1 MRLATVVVRANG
13 QSCGDVARLRRTI
26 AILLIAAAAVTG
38 TVGALALV
46 QGERRLSVGTIA
58 IGVSP
63 FHHGALDVYVPL
75 VDWGAR
81 FAGVRLPARLT
92 VEVRSVDRG
101 AAETLARGH
110 ELDVDNVRAEA
121 RDAIASYLRTLLLIA
136 LVAGIVLGS
145 LVAAALHGPL
155 GPRLRIGV
163 PVAVLAAGVTV
174 GLTALLLPPRGR
186 IAEPTYYAHGPDLP
200 RALDA
205 LQSLRRSGRAL
216 DQELNGQ
223 LVGLARLV
231 VSPGEQPALEGRPR
245 LVVASDLHNNVLALP
260 TLQRAARGLP
270 LVFAGDLTDKGTP
283 LETTLVQKIAKLG
296 RPTVVVGGN
305 HDSDTLLKELA
316 TDGAIVLT
324 QFGRLRP
331 DGSHGEVVVRVG
343 GLRMAGYTDP
353 FLRRAGQQYEDRFR
367 VGLTNAA
374 AEDFRRWFQTVRDR
388 VDVVVVHEPD
398 VAASVLGELRRDPP
412 DHPITFLDAHT
423 HRLFLQADPNLLE
436 VNGGTI
442 GAGGTGNLGDRVD
455 YTLALVTYRLKPTP
469 LPLAVD
475 QVTIDPGDGQS
486 SARRDR
492 VDQQLR
498 ERPKDEAGSSAQAS
512 R

>member
-1 MRLATVVVRANG
+1 
-13 QSCGDVARLRRTI
+13 VARLRRTI
-26 AILLIAAAAVTG
+26 ALLLIAAAAVTG

-58 IGVSP
+58 VGISP
-63 FHHGALDVYVPL
+63 FHKGALDVYVPL

-81 FAGVRLPARLT
+81 FSGVRLPARLT

-101 AAETLARGH
+101 AAQTLARGH
-110 ELDVDNVRAEA
+110 QLDVDNVRDEA
-121 RDAIASYLRTLLLIA
+121 RDAIVSYLKTLLLIGLA
-136 LVAGIVLGS
+136 SGIVLGS
-145 LVAAALHGPL
+145 LVAAALRHHAGPSVRV
-155 GPRLRIGV
+155 G
-163 PVAVLAAGVTV
+163 VAVAVVAALATTGA
-174 GLTALLLPPRGR
+174 TALLLPPRGR
-186 IAEPTYYAHGPDLP
+186 IAAPTYYAHGPDLP

-205 LQSLRRSGRAL
+205 LQSLRRSGKAL

-231 VSPGEQPALEGRPR
+231 VAPGEQAALTGRPR
-245 LVVASDLHNNVLALP
+245 LVLASDLHNNVLALP
-260 TLQRAARGLP
+260 TLQRATRGLP

-283 LETTLVQKIAKLG
+283 LEASLVARIAKLG

-305 HDSDTLLKELA
+305 HDSDTLLKDLA
-316 TDGAIVLT
+316 ADGAIVLT

-331 DGSHGEVVVRVG
+331 DGSHGPMIVKVG
-343 GLRMAGYTDP
+343 GLRIAGYDDP

-374 AEDFRRWFQTVRDR
+374 AEDFRRWYERIAGK
-388 VDVVVVHEPD
+388 VDVVVVHEPE
-398 VAASVLGELRRDPP
+398 VAASLLAQLRRDPP
-412 DHPITFLDAHT
+412 RRPLMLLDAHT
-423 HRLFLQADPNLLE
+423 HRLFLRADPNLLE

-442 GAGGTGNLGDRVD
+442 GAGGTGNLADERSNLS
-455 YTLALVTYRLKPTP
+455 LALITYRLEPTP

-475 QVTIDPGDGQS
+475 QVTIDPGSGSS
-486 SARRDR
+486 SARRVR

-498 ERPKDEAGSSAQAS
+498 AKPDLQPTD
-512 R
+512 

>member
-1 MRLATVVVRANG
+1 
-13 QSCGDVARLRRTI
+13 VARLRRTI
-26 AILLIAAAAVTG
+26 AILLIAAAALTG
-38 TVGALALV
+38 TVGALALL
-46 QGERRLSVGTIA
+46 QGERRLSVATIEV
-58 IGVSP
+58 GVSP
-63 FHHGALDVYVPL
+63 FHDGALDVYVPL

-81 FAGVRLPARLT
+81 FSGVRLPA
-92 VEVRSVDRG
+92 RSVDRG

-110 ELDVDNVRAEA
+110 RLDVDNVRAEA
-121 RDAIASYLRTLLLIA
+121 RDAIAATLRRLLLAALAAGIA
-136 LVAGIVLGS
+136 LGGLT
-145 LVAAALHGPL
+145 AAAVRGAPHREGGDDGAPRGLHA
-155 GPRLRIGV
+155 GPRLRTGLA
-163 PVAVLAAGVTV
+163 VAVGTTVAAV
-174 GLTALLLPPRGR
+174 GLVALLLPPRGR

-205 LQSLRRSGRAL
+205 LQSLRRSSKAL

-231 VSPGEQPALEGRPR
+231 VSPGEQAPLAGRPR
-245 LVVASDLHNNVLALP
+245 LVLASDLHNNVLALP

-283 LETTLVQKIAKLG
+283 LEASLVARIAHMG

-305 HDSDTLLKELA
+305 HDSDTLLKDLA
-316 TDGAIVLT
+316 ADGAIVLT
-324 QFGRLRP
+324 QHGRLRP
-331 DGSHGEVVVRVG
+331 DGSHGPVVVRVG

-353 FLRRAGQQYEDRFR
+353 FLRRAGQAYEDRFR

-374 AEDFRRWFQTVRDR
+374 AEDFRRWYEGIADR
-388 VDVVVVHEPD
+388 VDVLVVHEPE
-398 VAASVLGELRRDPP
+398 VAATVLGELRRQPP
-412 DHPITFLDAHT
+412 RRPLLILDAHT

-442 GAGGTGNLGDRVD
+442 GAGGTGNLADERSNLS
-455 YTLALVTYRLKPTP
+455 LAIVTYRLQPTP

-475 QVTIDPGDGQS
+475 QVTIDPGSGGA
-486 SARRDR
+486 SARRVR
-492 VDQQLR
+492 VDEQVR
-498 ERPKDEAGSSAQAS
+498 ARAADAAGRGEQAS

>member
-1 MRLATVVVRANG
+1 
-13 QSCGDVARLRRTI
+13 VARLRRTL
-26 AILLIAAAAVTG
+26 AILLVALAAVTG

-58 IGVSP
+58 IGISP

-81 FAGVRLPARLT
+81 FHGVRLPARLT

-110 ELDVDNVRAEA
+110 QLDVDNVRAEA
-121 RDAIASYLRTLLLIA
+121 TDAITSYLKELLLIA
-136 LVAGIVLGS
+136 LAAGVVLGAMM
-145 LVAAALHGPL
+145 AAALRGALPAWS
-155 GPRLRIGV
+155 PRLRYGGL
-163 PVAVLAAGVTV
+163 VALGASLATV
-174 GLTALLLPPRGR
+174 ALVALLLPPRGR
-186 IAEPTYYAHGPDLP
+186 LAEPTYYAHGPDLP

-205 LQSLRRSGRAL
+205 LQSLRRSQTAL

-231 VSPGEQPALEGRPR
+231 VAPGEHPELSGRPR
-245 LVVASDLHNNVLALP
+245 FVLASDLHNNVLALP
-260 TLQRAARGLP
+260 TLERATRGLP

-283 LETTLVQKIAKLG
+283 LEASLVQRIASMG
-296 RPTVVVGGN
+296 TPTVVVGGN
-305 HDSDTLLKELA
+305 HDSDTLLKDLA
-316 TDGAIVLT
+316 ADGAVVLT
-324 QFGRLRP
+324 QFGRLRA
-331 DGSHGEVVVRVG
+331 DGSHGPLVVKVG

-353 FLRRAGQQYEDRFR
+353 FLRRADQAYDDKFR

-374 AEDFRRWFQTVRDR
+374 AEAFSRWFDRIEDR
-388 VDVVVVHEPD
+388 VDAVVVHEPE
-398 VAASVLGELRRDPP
+398 VAATVLSELRRDPP
-412 DHPITFLDAHT
+412 DHPIMVLDAHT

-442 GAGGTGNLGDRVD
+442 GAGGTGNLIDERSNLS
-455 YTLALVTYRLKPTP
+455 LAIVTYRLAPTA

-475 QVTIDPGDGQS
+475 QVTIDPGTGGA
-486 SARRDR
+486 SARRVR
-492 VDQQLR
+492 VDQQVR
-498 ERPKDEAGSSAQAS
+498 ARGAAG
-512 R
+512 

>member
-1 MRLATVVVRANG
+1 
-13 QSCGDVARLRRTI
+13 VARLRRTL
-26 AILLIAAAAVTG
+26 AILLIALAAVTG

-58 IGVSP
+58 IGISP

-81 FAGVRLPARLT
+81 FDGVRLPARLT

-110 ELDVDNVRAEA
+110 QLDVANVRGEA
-121 RDAIASYLRTLLLIA
+121 RDAIASYLKELLLVA
-136 LVAGIVLGS
+136 LASGIVLGAMMAAAVRGALPAWS
-145 LVAAALHGPL
+145 PRLRYGGLVAVAAALAT
-155 GPRLRIGV
+155 V
-163 PVAVLAAGVTV
+163 APV
-174 GLTALLLPPRGR
+174 ALLLPPRGR

-205 LQSLRRSGRAL
+205 LQSLRRSQAAL

-231 VSPGEQPALEGRPR
+231 LAPGDRPELSGRPR
-245 LVVASDLHNNVLALP
+245 LVLASDLHNNVLALP
-260 TLQRAARGLP
+260 TLERAARGLP

-283 LETTLVQKIAKLG
+283 LEASLVQRIASMGK
-296 RPTVVVGGN
+296 PTVVVGGN
-305 HDSDTLLKELA
+305 HDSDTLLKDLA
-316 TDGAIVLT
+316 ADGAVVLT
-324 QFGRLRP
+324 QFGRLRA
-331 DGSHGEVVVRVG
+331 DGSHGPMVVKVG

-353 FLRRAGQQYEDRFR
+353 FLRRGDQEYDDKFR

-374 AEDFRRWFQTVRDR
+374 AEAFSRWFDRIEDR
-388 VDVVVVHEPD
+388 VDAVVVHEPE
-398 VAASVLGELRRDPP
+398 VAATVLAELRRDPP
-412 DHPITFLDAHT
+412 DHPIMVLDAHT

-442 GAGGTGNLGDRVD
+442 GAGGTGNLADERSD
-455 YTLALVTYRLKPTP
+455 LSLAIVTYRLRPTV

-475 QVTIDPGDGQS
+475 QVTIDPGTGGA
-486 SARRDR
+486 SARRVR
-492 VDQQLR
+492 VDQQVR
-498 ERPKDEAGSSAQAS
+498 ARPA